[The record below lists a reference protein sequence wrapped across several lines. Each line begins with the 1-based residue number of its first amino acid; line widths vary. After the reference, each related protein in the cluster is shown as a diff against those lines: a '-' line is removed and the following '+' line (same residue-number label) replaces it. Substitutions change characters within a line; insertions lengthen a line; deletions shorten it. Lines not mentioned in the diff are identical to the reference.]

1 MPGRGKPNKV
11 LVKHFQ
17 RAGDVALVDGA
28 DLLALE
34 LQDLISDGF
43 VHGSPRQRGAR
54 VAMILAA
61 FRAQRVR
68 TAGVIPS
75 PSAPLGLNCARNL
88 VRTRSSHLRDFSSPS
103 APRNDNLT
111 EFFSTPSKVT
121 AATAAK
127 PAAGA
132 SAAAEARSAGA
143 TRRGRQD
150 RPGARGH
157 LVHVVDE
164 AHGVKVRTVGA
175 AVPLGRLPIDVLE
188 RARPFFL
195 HSQGHCKRQEF
206 LEHLRRLDGARK
218 AVRFHMPE
226 EILEAEDAFE
236 RAGAFQGPRGHKPA
250 EAADDSAGCNTR
262 EDEGE
267 RRDAQ
272 QAAEKAPAPTGW
284 GFFFPA
290 IRM

>member
-1 MPGRGKPNKV
+1 MALFMAHLASGRSRCNDFSS
-11 LVKHFQ
+11 FQ
-17 RAGDVALVDGA
+17 
-28 DLLALE
+28 
-34 LQDLISDGF
+34 
-43 VHGSPRQRGAR
+43 
-54 VAMILAA
+54 
-61 FRAQRVR
+61 AQRVR

-75 PSAPLGLNCARNL
+75 APLGLNCTRNL
-88 VRTRSSHLRDFSSPS
+88 VRTRSSHLRDSSSPS

-111 EFFSTPSKVT
+111 EFFSAPSKVT

-150 RPGARGH
+150 RPGTRGH

-195 HSQGHCKRQEF
+195 HSQGHSKRQEF
-206 LEHLRRLDGARK
+206 LEHLRRLDGAR
-218 AVRFHMPE
+218 RSE
-226 EILEAEDAFE
+226 EHTSELQSPCNLVCRLLLE
-236 RAGAFQGPRGHKPA
+236 KK
-250 EAADDSAGCNTR
+250 NTYQSR
-262 EDEGE
+262 M
-267 RRDAQ
+267 RR
-272 QAAEKAPAPTGW
+272 T
-284 GFFFPA
+284 
-290 IRM
+290 